1 MSLVRSALAGL
12 ATGGRTFSGI
22 SALVASVPPGTTSQP
37 DATLAKPQAQAVLGL
52 LAAGEAVADKL
63 PFAPSRLDFPGLQG
77 RVLFGAACGVIIARR
92 SATVPGAAAFSD
104 AASGAAVAPGRPAVP
119 PAQVAVCAVVGAA
132 AAVAGSY
139 GGSRF
144 RTWASGR
151 TGHDWIGAFVEDAA
165 VVALTVAAVKSPGP
179 AN

>member
-22 SALVASVPPGTTSQP
+22 LALVASVPSGTTSQP
-37 DATLAKPQAQAVLGL
+37 AATLAKPQAQAVLGL

-77 RVLFGAACGVIIARR
+77 RVLFGAACGVIVARR
-92 SATVPGAAAFSD
+92 SGSQDVACAAT
-104 AASGAAVAPGRPAVP
+104 
-119 PAQVAVCAVVGAA
+119 GAA
-132 AAVAGSY
+132 AAFAGAY

-151 TGHDWIGAFVEDAA
+151 TGRDWIGSLVEDAA
-165 VVALTVAAVKSPGP
+165 VVALTVAAVNSPGP